1 MGRPSIGRLS
11 FGLRRQRGPNQF
23 NKTGNDTHNQSC
35 NVEPCGVQPAV
46 EKKAKKAADN
56 NGGDED
62 KGQLH
67 GNGSLVGDF
76 LGFFR

>member
-1 MGRPSIGRLS
+1 
-11 FGLRRQRGPNQF
+11 
-23 NKTGNDTHNQSC
+23 
-35 NVEPCGVQPAV
+35 VQPAV
-46 EKKAKKAADN
+46 EKKAKKAPDHD
-56 NGGDED
+56 GGDED

>member
-1 MGRPSIGRLS
+1 MADSLKAAENVADAGKEAYTTQNKKEY
-11 FGLRRQRGPNQF
+11 GL
-23 NKTGNDTHNQSC
+23 
-35 NVEPCGVQPAV
+35 GVQPAV
-46 EKKAKKAADN
+46 EKKAKKAPDHD
-56 NGGDED
+56 GGDED